1 MRKNEAA
8 INRLSFD
15 SLQKDSAVVAADISL
30 DTDFMMK
37 DISVRLKELEN
48 SKEYDREIEK
58 MLTGTGVAL
67 SADRI
72 AELVRLE
79 EEQSDLIEKETVA
92 SRIIISLN
100 IIYMFCEVLRII
112 IVNRHAN
119 IKVKSRE
126 SIEKFRRD
134 LLLIDDKLVHKV
146 YGHLGDREMGM
157 LEYREKTGIITTSL
171 SEQEVEEEN
180 YRNSVFAEVLK
191 NSINSLID
199 GIEGKSEED
208 ILRIKAQIREEILRF
223 PECDEKERYTGWLD
237 EISQRLSDALVS
249 NCKKVDDY
257 QKIKDGILCSL
268 GEKATRLP
276 ESTVDSLTT
285 AEMLYARYASEEFA
299 EKGFDFS
306 CISALYYQAFEEA
319 YNILIWRGYSDELNA
334 LEFAGRK
341 YTDIL
346 NDCKRRGIDVAD
358 ARGYLDADPQQ
369 RGYYID
375 YQNRNRS
382 ETKVSSR
389 CMYKSFAIL
398 LQNIVPNTR
407 IEKLCDYF
415 AKITGFGSRADMFND
430 DDFMRNC
437 YAFTAAVDSSA
448 DNRNNASHGGT
459 FISVDQ
465 CKSDKKAV
473 LSELESVRS
482 DSLGLIQQLLFILK

>member
-1 MRKNEAA
+1 MR
-8 INRLSFD
+8 
-15 SLQKDSAVVAADISL
+15 
-30 DTDFMMK
+30 
-37 DISVRLKELEN
+37 
-48 SKEYDREIEK
+48 
-58 MLTGTGVAL
+58 
-67 SADRI
+67 
-72 AELVRLE
+72 
-79 EEQSDLIEKETVA
+79 
-92 SRIIISLN
+92 
-100 IIYMFCEVLRII
+100 
-112 IVNRHAN
+112 
-119 IKVKSRE
+119 
-126 SIEKFRRD
+126 
-134 LLLIDDKLVHKV
+134 
-146 YGHLGDREMGM
+146 
-157 LEYREKTGIITTSL
+157 
-171 SEQEVEEEN
+171 
-180 YRNSVFAEVLK
+180 
-191 NSINSLID
+191 
-199 GIEGKSEED
+199 
-208 ILRIKAQIREEILRF
+208 
-223 PECDEKERYTGWLD
+223 
-237 EISQRLSDALVS
+237 
-249 NCKKVDDY
+249 
-257 QKIKDGILCSL
+257 
-268 GEKATRLP
+268 
-276 ESTVDSLTT
+276 T

-448 DNRNNASHGGT
+448 DNRNNA
-459 FISVDQ
+459 
-465 CKSDKKAV
+465 CKRINRR
-473 LSELESVRS
+473 LW
-482 DSLGLIQQLLFILK
+482 

>member
-1 MRKNEAA
+1 
-8 INRLSFD
+8 
-15 SLQKDSAVVAADISL
+15 
-30 DTDFMMK
+30 
-37 DISVRLKELEN
+37 
-48 SKEYDREIEK
+48 
-58 MLTGTGVAL
+58 
-67 SADRI
+67 
-72 AELVRLE
+72 
-79 EEQSDLIEKETVA
+79 
-92 SRIIISLN
+92 
-100 IIYMFCEVLRII
+100 MFCEVLRII

-276 ESTVDSLTT
+276 ESTVDSLT
-285 AEMLYARYASEEFA
+285 SI
-299 EKGFDFS
+299 
-306 CISALYYQAFEEA
+306 IS
-319 YNILIWRGYSDELNA
+319 II
-334 LEFAGRK
+334 
-341 YTDIL
+341 
-346 NDCKRRGIDVAD
+346 
-358 ARGYLDADPQQ
+358 
-369 RGYYID
+369 
-375 YQNRNRS
+375 
-382 ETKVSSR
+382 SR
-389 CMYKSFAIL
+389 
-398 LQNIVPNTR
+398 
-407 IEKLCDYF
+407 
-415 AKITGFGSRADMFND
+415 
-430 DDFMRNC
+430 
-437 YAFTAAVDSSA
+437 
-448 DNRNNASHGGT
+448 
-459 FISVDQ
+459 
-465 CKSDKKAV
+465 
-473 LSELESVRS
+473 
-482 DSLGLIQQLLFILK
+482 